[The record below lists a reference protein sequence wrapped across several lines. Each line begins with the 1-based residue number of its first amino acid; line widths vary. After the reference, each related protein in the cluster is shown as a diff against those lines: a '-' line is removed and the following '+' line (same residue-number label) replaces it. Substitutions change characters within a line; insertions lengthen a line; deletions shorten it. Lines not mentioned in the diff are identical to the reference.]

1 MMGRSDLDGR
11 GIGRWWLPIILVV
24 VAFFVLMAFETGY
37 AIHDRQALADQQR
50 SQEPVVQ
57 EGLKLRQ
64 QLETLAGKTAQL
76 AAEGDEGAKT
86 VVDQMKRQGV
96 NLAAPKQ

>member
-1 MMGRSDLDGR
+1 MMNPSDSNGR
-11 GIGRWWLPIILVV
+11 GMGSWWLPVILVTV
-24 VAFFVLMAFETGY
+24 SFFVLMAFETGY

-57 EGLKLRQ
+57 EALKLRQ
-64 QLETLAGKTAQL
+64 QLETLASKTAQL
-76 AAEGDEGAKT
+76 AADGDEGAKA

-96 NLAAPKQ
+96 NLTAPKQ